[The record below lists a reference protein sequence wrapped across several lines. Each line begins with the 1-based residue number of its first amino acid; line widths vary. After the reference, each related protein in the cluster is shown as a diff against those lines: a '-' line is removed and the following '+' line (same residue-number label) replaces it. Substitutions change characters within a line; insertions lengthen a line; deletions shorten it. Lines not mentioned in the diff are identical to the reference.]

1 MLAFE
6 QPGGALRMRRRCLNG
21 VVRSIIGIGAG
32 IDIGDTAVEV
42 VMDPSV
48 AGWVAQ
54 ATLEGWHVR
63 GTNWRAV
70 HCRRWCSDCASEMWG
85 WC

>member
-1 MLAFE
+1 M
-6 QPGGALRMRRRCLNG
+6 NG
-21 VVRSIIGIGAG
+21 IVRSIIGIGAG

-54 ATLEGWHVR
+54 ATPEG
-63 GTNWRAV
+63 
-70 HCRRWCSDCASEMWG
+70 
-85 WC
+85 